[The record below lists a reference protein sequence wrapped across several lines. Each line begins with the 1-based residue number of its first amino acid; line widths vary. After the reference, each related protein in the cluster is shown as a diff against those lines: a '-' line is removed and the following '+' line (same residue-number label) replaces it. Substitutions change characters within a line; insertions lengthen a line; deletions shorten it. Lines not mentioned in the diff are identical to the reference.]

1 MALFGSK
8 TKKQTTVATGGD
20 VPARRSLGVGRDLS
34 QVLKHARVTEKA
46 TMHSADGVYTFDVA
60 TGATKR
66 DIMQAVRLLYKV
78 TPRKVRVVTVRAKT
92 VRSRRTGQMGVK
104 GGGKKA
110 YIYLKK
116 GETITIA

>member
-8 TKKQTTVATGGD
+8 KKKADIVAPVRAASGPSI
-20 VPARRSLGVGRDLS
+20 VRDLAH
-34 QVLKHARVTEKA
+34 VLKHARVTEKA

-60 TGATKR
+60 VDATKR
-66 DIMQAVRLLYKV
+66 DIMQAVHLLYKV